1 MKLITENPYRI
12 AGILSNTSEKDLLKQ
27 KSKIKRFSEV
37 GKAITSDYD
46 FSFLT
51 PVSRENGTIEKA
63 FSNIEQNQDKVNH
76 ALFWFLNTNN
86 FDETAINYLKTG
98 DKEKAIEIWEKI
110 TDGKEVSSK
119 NFSAFNN
126 IGTLYFL
133 NNSKQETKKGIEAK
147 IKLLESEHFKDFAHS
162 VADETFTIDA
172 DKQIEIFVEELL
184 KQFKNQ
190 FSTAETLDLFSNCNG
205 TTQKYLSKRFTEEP
219 VHKIE
224 IQVEKTKTDRSKN
237 KLNAFRS
244 GKNLYQNTKSE
255 LALLKSILGSTGLQ
269 YKLLA
274 DNVAKEILQ
283 CSIDYF
289 NESQENDSEDDYLA
303 EAMQL
308 AKLADSVAVNSITKG
323 RIKDSISTLEEMKE
337 RELNQAIAVLQS
349 IKDAFERNKAEIT
362 ANVKEQERTDIQII
376 LGQASINWS
385 KVNQMIENSINWDKA
400 IELVKETIS
409 LRDVDKIRISSN
421 STKINEFKSLVVFLL
436 GKLSYSQKNQVK
448 YLCYWKTV
456 TSSSTSSSSTRT
468 STKTTRPTTTISSS
482 NEGGI
487 PDWLKWVGGIILLI
501 ILIRACD

>member
-37 GKAITSDYD
+37 GKTITSDYD

-51 PVSRENGTIEKA
+51 PISRENGTIEKA

-76 ALFWFLNTNN
+76 ALFWFLNANN

-133 NNSKQETKKGIEAK
+133 NNSKQETQKGIEVK

-205 TTQKYLSKRFTEEP
+205 TAQKYLSKRFTEEP

-224 IQVEKTKTDRSKN
+224 TQVEKAKTNRSKN
-237 KLNAFRS
+237 KLNAFRL
-244 GKNLYQNTKSE
+244 GKDLYQNTKSE

-289 NESQENDSEDDYLA
+289 NESQENDSQGDYLA

-323 RIKDSISTLEEMKE
+323 RIKDSISTLEEMRE

-349 IKDAFERNKAEIT
+349 IKDAFERNKSKIMEQ
-362 ANVKEQERTDIQII
+362 VRRQERTMAF
-376 LGQASINWS
+376 GQSINWS
-385 KVNQMIENSINWDKA
+385 KVNELIDDSINWSKA
-400 IELVKETIS
+400 IEVVKETIS
-409 LRDVDKIRISSN
+409 PRDVEKIRISTN
-421 STKINEFKSLVVFLL
+421 STKTNEFKSLVDFLL

-456 TSSSTSSSSTRT
+456 TSSSTSSTSTRT
-468 STKTTRPTTTISSS
+468 STNTPRPTTTTSSS

-487 PDWLKWVGGIILLI
+487 PNWLKWVGGIILLI
-501 ILIRACD
+501 ILIRACN